1 MKSFSNFLSEAAR
14 RSQAVIQAQRLGLK
28 SDGHGGWYDKNGEF
42 TAKTQAGK
50 LVFFN
55 KGQVE
60 GQDPPQSE
68 KDKRLSG
75 EGPTEAQRD
84 AEAAAAADIEAA
96 ETASGE
102 AENMPQGKAP
112 APESQNPVQ
121 TKPADVPKTK
131 GTLTLAFGRFNP
143 PTTGHEKLLDTVA
156 NSSDEDD
163 YIIVPSRSEDKKKN
177 PLGADRK
184 VEIMRMMYPNHSE
197 KIVND
202 AANRTIF
209 DVLRKAHNDGYA
221 NVRIVGGGDRV
232 KEYEKLAGKYNGS
245 TYQFDNI
252 EVVNAGDRDPDAE
265 GTEGMSASK
274 MRKAAKDG
282 DFREFKKGLPK
293 SVNNET
299 AVALFTELQD
309 AMGVK
314 TKEVAEDWEIAPR
327 LFQKPLRE
335 NYILEK
341 IFNIGEWIVH
351 DATGMIAEIVRKG
364 TNYLIC
370 VTEDNIMFKTWIK
383 DVNEA
388 KKYSE
393 VTMSR
398 RERLP
403 GKPNTLF
410 GTSGYTKNLEAIT
423 PGEPGSGLKWGKQF
437 ITKYRNQYSNK

>member
-1 MKSFSNFLSEAAR
+1 MKSLLKFISEAR
-14 RSQAVIQAQRLGLK
+14 RSQAVMQAQKLGFR
-28 SDGHGGWYDKNGEF
+28 SDGHGGWYDEKGEF
-42 TAKTQAGK
+42 VAKTVGGQ
-50 LVFFN
+50 LQFFN
-55 KGQVE
+55 KGQQD

-68 KDKRLSG
+68 KDKKLSG
-75 EGPTEAQRD
+75 EGPTEDQRK
-84 AEAAAAADIEAA
+84 AEAEKAAAADIEAA
-96 ETASGE
+96 QGGDD

-131 GTLTLAFGRFNP
+131 GTLTVAFGRFNP
-143 PTTGHEKLLDTVA
+143 PTTGHEKLLDKVA
-156 NSSDEDD
+156 SSSDEED
-163 YIIVPSRSEDKKKN
+163 YVIVPSRSEDKKKN

-184 VEIMRMMYPNHSE
+184 VEIMRMMYPKHSE

-202 AANRTIF
+202 AQNRTIF

-221 NVRIVGGGDRV
+221 NVRIVGGADRV
-232 KEYEKLAGKYNGS
+232 KEFEKLTNKYNGS

-252 EVVNAGDRDPDAE
+252 EVLSAGERDPDSE
-265 GTEGMSASK
+265 GVEGMSASK

-282 DFREFKKGLPK
+282 DFRSFKKGLPK
-293 SVNNET
+293 GIDNET

-314 TKEVAEDWEIAPR
+314 QKSTAEDWEIAPR
-327 LFQKPLRE
+327 LFQKTLRE

-341 IFNIGEWIVH
+341 IYNIGEWITH
-351 DATGMIAEIVRKG
+351 DATGMVAKIVRKG

-388 KKYSE
+388 KKYTE
-393 VTMSR
+393 VTMDR

-410 GTSGYTKNLEAIT
+410 GTTGYRKNLEAIT
-423 PGEPGSGLKWGKQF
+423 PGEPGSGVKWGKQF
-437 ITKYRNQYSNK
+437 IQKYRNQYSNK

>member
-1 MKSFSNFLSEAAR
+1 MG
-14 RSQAVIQAQRLGLK
+14 I
-28 SDGHGGWYDKNGEF
+28 
-42 TAKTQAGK
+42 
-50 LVFFN
+50 
-55 KGQVE
+55 
-60 GQDPPQSE
+60 
-68 KDKRLSG
+68 
-75 EGPTEAQRD
+75 
-84 AEAAAAADIEAA
+84 
-96 ETASGE
+96 
-102 AENMPQGKAP
+102 
-112 APESQNPVQ
+112 
-121 TKPADVPKTK
+121 
-131 GTLTLAFGRFNP
+131 
-143 PTTGHEKLLDTVA
+143 
-156 NSSDEDD
+156 
-163 YIIVPSRSEDKKKN
+163 
-177 PLGADRK
+177 
-184 VEIMRMMYPNHSE
+184 
-197 KIVND
+197 
-202 AANRTIF
+202 
-209 DVLRKAHNDGYA
+209 
-221 NVRIVGGGDRV
+221 
-232 KEYEKLAGKYNGS
+232 
-245 TYQFDNI
+245 
-252 EVVNAGDRDPDAE
+252 
-265 GTEGMSASK
+265 
-274 MRKAAKDG
+274 
-282 DFREFKKGLPK
+282 
-293 SVNNET
+293 
-299 AVALFTELQD
+299 FTELQD